1 MPHRLHVANLR
12 AAAARMGDTTDGKI
26 VRRTGLGKA
35 TVSRIVNGNATP
47 AIATLMRLSRVYDIP
62 VEDLLLDADHMAAA
76 S

>member
-1 MPHRLHVANLR
+1 
-12 AAAARMGDTTDGKI
+12 MGDTTDGKI

-35 TVSRIVNGNATP
+35 TISRIVNGNATP

-62 VEDLLLDADHMAAA
+62 VELLLEDADDMAAA

>member
-1 MPHRLHVANLR
+1 VSHRLHVANLR
-12 AAAARMGDTTDGKI
+12 AAAARIGDTTDGKI

-35 TVSRIVNGNATP
+35 TISRIVNGNATP

-62 VEDLLLDADHMAAA
+62 VEDLLLDLDQIARA

>member
-35 TVSRIVNGNATP
+35 TISRIVNGNATP

-62 VEDLLLDADHMAAA
+62 VELLLEDADDMAAA